1 MSEFDVDRLRRH
13 AHDEQEEDDGLI
25 EDAADEIKR
34 LREEA
39 DWIRDKLKLPRDA
52 KLFAGEKCVAG
63 RLHVVCAHADGYERY
78 IQGCKCSECNDKDGE
93 MARLSVEIERLQ
105 AILPRTADEGPHDA
119 EPYYFTRESR

>member
-1 MSEFDVDRLRRH
+1 MSKVDIDRLRRH

-25 EDAADEIKR
+25 ADAADEI
-34 LREEA
+34 
-39 DWIRDKLKLPRDA
+39 
-52 KLFAGEKCVAG
+52 
-63 RLHVVCAHADGYERY
+63 ERY
-78 IQGCKCSECNDKDGE
+78 IQVRKCSECNDKDGE